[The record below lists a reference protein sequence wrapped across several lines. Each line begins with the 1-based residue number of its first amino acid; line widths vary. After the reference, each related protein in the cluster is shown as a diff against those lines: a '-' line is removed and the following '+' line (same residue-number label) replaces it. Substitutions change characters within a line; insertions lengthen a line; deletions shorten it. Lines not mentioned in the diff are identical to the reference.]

1 MIGGRSRDLQA
12 FACTVIVSNNRE
24 MFPGPI
30 HLCSFPLHANIKL
43 LTLINIFSHI
53 NIFVSLKRNI
63 VLCIICCSRE
73 RDSKSI
79 MHVEK
84 IIKINHTRSRKQK
97 KNLRKKMSTTN
108 KSSNKLPKFTDILK
122 FVFTFYIKS
131 LSECLLLDIVCPI
144 IQLGVQT
151 N

>member
-24 MFPGPI
+24 MFRGPI

-53 NIFVSLKRNI
+53 NIVVSLKRNI

-97 KNLRKKMSTTN
+97 KNLSTTN
-108 KSSNKLPKFTDILK
+108 KSSNKLPFTEILK
-122 FVFTFYIKS
+122 FIFTFYNKS
-131 LSECLLLDIVCPI
+131 LSEFLLLDIVCPI
-144 IQLGVQT
+144 IQLGVQR

>member
-24 MFPGPI
+24 MFRGPI

-43 LTLINIFSHI
+43 LTLISIFSHI

-63 VLCIICCSRE
+63 VLCICCSCE

-79 MHVEK
+79 IHVEK

-97 KNLRKKMSTTN
+97 KNLKKKTTN
-108 KSSNKLPKFTDILK
+108 KSSNKLPKFTEILK
-122 FVFTFYIKS
+122 FVFTFYKKS

-144 IQLGVQT
+144 IQLGVQR